1 MHNKNAENK
10 ISRITMKEN
19 VVRDKSFHFALRII
33 RLYTYLSKNK
43 KEYTLS
49 KQLLRSGTSIGA
61 NIEEATGGQTKK
73 DFIAK
78 MAIAYKEGKETEYWL
93 RLFLESGLL
102 TQKEFDSIII
112 DLEEVLKLLTAI
124 QKTAKKG
131 A

>member
-1 MHNKNAENK
+1 MSEN
-10 ISRITMKEN
+10 IIKE
-19 VVRDKSFHFALRII
+19 KSFNFALRII
-33 RLYTYLSKNK
+33 RLYTYLTKKK

-78 MAIAYKEGKETEYWL
+78 MAIAYKEAKETDYWL
-93 RLFLESGLL
+93 RLFLGSGLL

-112 DLEEVLKLLTAI
+112 DLSEVLKLLTTI
-124 QKTAKKG
+124 QKTARKNM
-131 A
+131 